1 MIYEENRKVK
11 DHILLEKAKKYDEP
25 NEKLLTPKGCSYKA
39 QEGFWVDNSSN
50 TAMMKTDKPQKS
62 TTKKCDIETGEDQKG
77 E

>member
-1 MIYEENRKVK
+1 MK
-11 DHILLEKAKKYDEP
+11 DHIIIEKAKEYNIP
-25 NEKLLTPKGCSYKA
+25 AQNLTPGGCTYKA

-50 TAMMKTDKPQKS
+50 IAMLKSDKYQKP